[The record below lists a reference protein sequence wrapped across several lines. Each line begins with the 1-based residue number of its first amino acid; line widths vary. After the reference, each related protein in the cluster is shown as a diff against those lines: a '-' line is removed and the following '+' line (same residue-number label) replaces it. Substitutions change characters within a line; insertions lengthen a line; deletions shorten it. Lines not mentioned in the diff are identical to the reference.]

1 MKRNF
6 VALNGMADLKNKT
19 VLVTGATSGIGLEAC
34 VKLAG
39 MGADLVMVARDRA
52 RGEAAIA
59 RVVERAGAK
68 LPSLMLCDF
77 ASQRGVRALAGEFR
91 KSHSRLHILVN
102 AAGSVSPSREL
113 SEDGIEQTFAVNHLG
128 YFLLTNLLLDLLEK
142 SAPARVVNVA
152 SIAHRTGTMDLE
164 DPGFEKGYSIMK
176 AYNRSKLGNVLFT
189 RELARR
195 LEGTGVTANCL
206 HPGAVSTN
214 IWSHA
219 MWWARPFLSIA
230 KYFMV
235 TPEQGGD
242 AIVFLATSP
251 SVEGT
256 TGGYYERN
264 RLVFP
269 SRLAQDDAL
278 AAKLWDLS
286 AKMVKLA

>member
-1 MKRNF
+1 M
-6 VALNGMADLKNKT
+6 VDLTNKT

-34 VKLAG
+34 VKLAR

-52 RGEAAIA
+52 RGEAAVA
-59 RVVERAGAK
+59 DVERRGGAGR
-68 LPSLMLCDF
+68 PSLMLCDF
-77 ASQRGVRALAGEFR
+77 ASQKSIRALAGEFR
-91 KSHSRLHILVN
+91 RAHSRLHILVN
-102 AAGSVSPSREL
+102 DAGSVSPDREL
-113 SEDGIEQTFAVNHLG
+113 TEDGIERTFAVNHLG
-128 YFLLTNLLLDLLEK
+128 YFLLTNLLLDLLKK

-152 SIAHRTGTMDLE
+152 SINHWMGTMDLD

-195 LEGTGVTANCL
+195 LQGSGVTVNCL
-206 HPGAVSTN
+206 HPGAVASN

-230 KYFMV
+230 KLLMIPAV
-235 TPEQGGD
+235 KGGE

-251 SVEGT
+251 EVEGK

-264 RLVFP
+264 SLFP
-269 SRLAQDDAL
+269 ASRIARDEAL
-278 AAKLWDLS
+278 AAKLWEVS
-286 AKMVKLA
+286 AKMVKLTDTADAPLKT